1 MAPPEVT
8 GRKPMLQ
15 GKKARVGALPQPPPS
30 ERGSLAYSIPQAGRM
45 IGLSRAASYEAARRG
60 QIPYQEYGKR
70 KIVPRAI
77 WLRRLGIETSA
88 DDLETTT

>member
-8 GRKPMLQ
+8 GRKPISQ
-15 GKKARVGALPQPPPS
+15 QEKARVGKLPQPPS

-45 IGLSRAASYEAARRG
+45 IGLSRAASYQAARRG

-77 WLRRLGIETSA
+77 WLQRLGIETNP
-88 DDLETTT
+88 DDLNTTT